1 MVVHGEADEGVGHLL
16 RLRLGLVHPPVA
28 GTGPHSVG
36 GALDHLQVVRR
47 GSAKQFLKIKIKYN
61 EIFDIDIIN
70 LIFRSALEL
79 ILNLQW
85 SSFVIK
91 MFINLMKNL
100 EIKKWK
106 ILNKIYKTC
115 SITCNINQLMHKPKR
130 IKLLMVCYLVQI
142 AIVIL

>member
-91 MFINLMKNL
+91 MFLNPIFKNF
-100 EIKKWK
+100 KM
-106 ILNKIYKTC
+106 LNPSLVGIFR
-115 SITCNINQLMHKPKR
+115 SFRHK
-130 IKLLMVCYLVQI
+130 
-142 AIVIL
+142 